1 MKPWLFILSPFIFVA
16 LLAYVCGW
24 AKAYD
29 SFKKY
34 DDTFELIMMTLTS
47 AFGFLCAYG
56 IYLLFF
62 PQ

>member
-1 MKPWLFILSPFIFVA
+1 MKPWLFIFSPFIFGA

-24 AKAYD
+24 AKAYY
-29 SFKKY
+29 SFKEH
-34 DDTFELIMMTLTS
+34 DDPFELIMMTWTS
-47 AFGFLCAYG
+47 LCVFLCGYG